1 MPDVTVDADRSALK
15 PRRWFE
21 ASLWHGMGLA
31 AWLRLLARN
40 RGAVSPSRLGLAASI
55 SASAAVNSLL
65 GTWQRVAHGRRI
77 AATPIA
83 PAPTFIVGHWRTG
96 TTLLHELLALDPANR
111 CPTTY
116 ESLSPCHF
124 LVSDRWLRPALAAAL
139 PKTRPMDAMRVSF
152 DLPQEDEVAL
162 ALLGCPSTF
171 LSVAFPDRPP
181 QDPESLALDGLAP
194 AALARWEATWLAFLK
209 ALLVRRPGRLV
220 LKSPQHTFRV
230 PHILRLFPEAR
241 FIYLVRDPFA
251 VFPSTVHF
259 WASMA
264 GAHAIQARPPADLEE
279 TVLETFRRMH
289 DRFEATRS
297 LIPAGRLVELRYED
311 LAADP
316 AAAIRVVYAGCG
328 WPDVEAVLPAVAR
341 YAKRTRSYRPNEF
354 PTLPPARVAAIR
366 DRWRPYFLRHGYPLE
381 AAAGREAPAPALQP

>member
-1 MPDVTVDADRSALK
+1 MK
-15 PRRWFE
+15 PHRWFE
-21 ASLWHGMGLA
+21 ASLWHGMGLG

-40 RGAVSPSRLGLAASI
+40 RCAVSPSRLGLAASI
-55 SASAAVNSLL
+55 TACTAVNSLL
-65 GTWQRVAHGRRI
+65 GAWQRIACGRKI

-124 LVSDRWLRPALAAAL
+124 LVSDRWLKPWLAALL
-139 PKTRPMDAMRVSF
+139 PRTRPMDAMRVSF
-152 DLPQEDEVAL
+152 AAPQEDEVAL

-171 LSVAFPDRPP
+171 LGVAFPDRPP
-181 QDPESLALDGLAP
+181 QDPESLDLDGLTP
-194 AALARWEATWLAFLK
+194 AARRRWEATWLTFLR
-209 ALLVRRPGRLV
+209 ALLLRRPGRLV

-230 PHILRLFPEAR
+230 PHILRLFPDAR
-241 FIYLVRDPFA
+241 FIHLVRDPFA

-259 WASMA
+259 WSSM
-264 GAHAIQARPPADLEE
+264 GRAHALQARPPAGLEE
-279 TVLETFRRMH
+279 SVLETFRRMH
-289 DRFEATRS
+289 DRFEATRG

-316 AAAIRVVYAGCG
+316 VAAIRAVYAGCG

-341 YAKRTRSYRPNEF
+341 YAARTRSYRTNEF
-354 PTLPPARVAAIR
+354 PSLPPARVAAIR
-366 DRWRPYFLRHGYPLE
+366 DRWRPYFLRHGYPLVP
-381 AAAGREAPAPALQP
+381 AAGPEAPVPALQP

>member
-1 MPDVTVDADRSALK
+1 MK

-40 RGAVSPSRLGLAASI
+40 RAAVSPSRLGLAASI
-55 SASAAVNSLL
+55 TASAAVNSLL
-65 GTWQRVAHGRRI
+65 GIWQRAACGRRI
-77 AATPIA
+77 AATPID

-139 PKTRPMDAMRVSF
+139 PKHRPMDAMRVSF

-181 QDPESLALDGLAP
+181 QDPESLDLDGLSP
-194 AALARWEATWLAFLK
+194 AARRRWEATWLGFLK

-241 FIYLVRDPFA
+241 FIHLVRDPFA

-259 WASMA
+259 WSSM
-264 GAHAIQARPPADLEE
+264 GRAHALRARPPADLEHS
-279 TVLETFRRMH
+279 VLETFRRMH
-289 DRFEATRS
+289 DRFEATRA
-297 LIPAGRLVELRYED
+297 LIPPGRLVELRYED

-316 AAAIRVVYAGCG
+316 AAAIRAVYAGCG

-341 YAKRTRSYRPNEF
+341 YTKRTRSYRTNEF
-354 PTLPPARVAAIR
+354 APLSAARVEAIR
-366 DRWRPYFLRHGYPLE
+366 DRWRPYFLRHGYPLV
-381 AAAGREAPAPALQP
+381 ATADREAPVPALQP